1 MRKITK
7 NLLRVLG
14 VITVLV
20 FTAVGVSAYNYH
32 HYKRRGPDP
41 RDSSVVAARGGVTP
55 VSGTYMRGFYY
66 PAHGAAHPGT
76 VVVFKGSDGSNNDE
90 LARQVR
96 DQGYNVLGL
105 YFFGQPGQQ
114 QYLANV
120 PLEFFDEVLAW
131 INDHGDVQEPI
142 TVMGVSKGAELVANL
157 AIRYPEIDNI
167 VVFTPS
173 AYTYQGL
180 GDYRNGASSSF
191 TPQRPSLGLG
201 RGVLGG
207 VGPLLGLY
215 MVGLALPMSPAWRML
230 MPGAP
235 ASAYWGLVR
244 KSPSRSI
251 RC

>member
-105 YFFGQPGQQ
+105 YFFGQ
-114 QYLANV
+114 
-120 PLEFFDEVLAW
+120 
-131 INDHGDVQEPI
+131 
-142 TVMGVSKGAELVANL
+142 
-157 AIRYPEIDNI
+157 
-167 VVFTPS
+167 
-173 AYTYQGL
+173 
-180 GDYRNGASSSF
+180 
-191 TPQRPSLGLG
+191 
-201 RGVLGG
+201 
-207 VGPLLGLY
+207 
-215 MVGLALPMSPAWRML
+215 
-230 MPGAP
+230 
-235 ASAYWGLVR
+235 
-244 KSPSRSI
+244 RSI
-251 RC
+251 GVD